1 MGVCVESCGKQWG
14 ERIGALLGGKTQL
27 QWQLQGRKEG
37 AAPGYSCPQP
47 AEPKEGAPRQWA
59 QVFPASLSPGGIS
72 NLGEF
77 WSPSSFS
84 AECQYFHVSLFLGL
98 FKFFFHTSSQSDPL
112 KVQSFPS
119 FVREELLLSQ
129 SPSKGTRKQAD
140 TSRELDGDCEWA
152 SISFNEA
159 QGNCLTPFFLSWD
172 RNFHLG

>member
-1 MGVCVESCGKQWG
+1 MESCGKQWG
-14 ERIGALLGGKTQL
+14 EGIGALLGGKTQL
-27 QWQLQGRKEG
+27 QWQLQGRKQG

-72 NLGEF
+72 NLGEL

-84 AECQYFHVSLFLGL
+84 AECQYFHV
-98 FKFFFHTSSQSDPL
+98 FHSCWGYLSSFSTQRGTSSQSDPL